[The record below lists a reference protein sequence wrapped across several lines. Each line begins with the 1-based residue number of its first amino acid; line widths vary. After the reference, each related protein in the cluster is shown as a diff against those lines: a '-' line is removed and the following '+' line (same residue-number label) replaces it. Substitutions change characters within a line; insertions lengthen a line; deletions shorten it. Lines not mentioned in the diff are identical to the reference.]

1 MSEAV
6 RLAVGRVMVG
16 VAAWKEIRGGLG
28 EYATPD
34 ELAESLGAT
43 VYTVE
48 QICLGCH
55 VPIVRFG
62 RKPTQ
67 GSRIRLVNVEK
78 FCYAVMEV
86 LECNKQQSG

>member
-16 VAAWKEIRGGLG
+16 VAAWRGIRGGLG
-28 EYATPD
+28 DYATPD
-34 ELAESLGAT
+34 ELAESLGVT
-43 VYTVE
+43 PYTIE
-48 QICLGCH
+48 TICLGCR
-55 VPIVRFG
+55 VPIVRVG
-62 RKPTQ
+62 RKPRQ
-67 GSRIRLVNVEK
+67 GSRMRMVDVEK